1 MLDRYQTFIFDLDGT
16 LVDSVPDLAL
26 ALNHALNEQGLESV
40 TQQQVRQWV
49 GNGSKKLVERALESM
64 DQWNEFHQQTL
75 HHQFLKS
82 YEKFLNCESQLY
94 PKTLELLQTLKAN
107 HKTLALLTN
116 KPIQFV
122 RPLLSVLG
130 IVEYFSIMLGG
141 DSLPEKKP
149 SPLPLLH
156 IMESLEQSP
165 EQCVMIG
172 DSRSDVLCAQAA
184 HVDCILLEQGYNQGL
199 DLSQLNPTMLL
210 RNCADLLCHL
220 SANS

>member
-26 ALNHALNEQGLESV
+26 ALNHALNEQHLESV

-49 GNGSKKLVERALESM
+49 GNGSKKLVERALYAIG
-64 DQWNEFHQQTL
+64 QWSETQQQSL
-75 HHQFLKS
+75 HKQFLLS
-82 YEKFLNCESQLY
+82 YEEFLNRESQLY

-122 RPLLSVLG
+122 KPLLSALG
-130 IVEYFSIMLGG
+130 IVEHFSFMLGG

-199 DLSQLNPTMLL
+199 DLSQLNPTLL
-210 RNCADLLCHL
+210 LTDTSVFLEELI
-220 SANS
+220 